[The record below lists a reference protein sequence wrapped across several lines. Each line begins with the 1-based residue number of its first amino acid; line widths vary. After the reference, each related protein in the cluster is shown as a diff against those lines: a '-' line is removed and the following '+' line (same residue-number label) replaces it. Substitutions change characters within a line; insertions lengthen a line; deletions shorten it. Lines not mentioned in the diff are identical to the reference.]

1 MKQILIV
8 LLLSF
13 ISLNIQGQVGQT
25 GSHKHDYEAVKTEL
39 LQILKDDQEPK
50 EAFHAIQ
57 DQHKKDSIKEIG
69 VELEK
74 KNLVKVKAIL
84 KKYGW
89 LGSEQVGR
97 EANSA
102 LFLVIQHADIATQ
115 EEYLPLMRKAVAE
128 GKAYSTQL
136 ALLEDRVA
144 LRQGK
149 RQIYGS
155 QIGQDEKTGESY
167 VLPLADPEHVDQRRR
182 SVGLPPLADYVS
194 KWGIVWNVEE
204 YKKRKLPEGKKDW
217 KF

>member
-1 MKQILIV
+1 MKQASIALF
-8 LLLSF
+8 LCFLS
-13 ISLNIQGQVGQT
+13 LRIQGQVGQT
-25 GSHKHDYEAVKTEL
+25 GSQKPGYEAVKTEL

-50 EAFHAIQ
+50 VAFHATQ
-57 DQHKKDSIKEIG
+57 DQHKKDSIKKIG

-84 KKYGW
+84 KQYGW
-89 LGSEQVGR
+89 PGPDQVGH

-128 GKAYSTQL
+128 GKALPMHL

-155 QIGQDEKTGESY
+155 QIGQDEQTGESY
-167 VLPLADPEHVDQRRR
+167 VLPLADPDRVDERRR
-182 SVGLPPLADYVS
+182 SVGLPPLAEYVT
-194 KWGIVWNVEE
+194 KWGIVWNVAE
-204 YKKRKLPEGKKDW
+204 YKKRKFPEGKKDW